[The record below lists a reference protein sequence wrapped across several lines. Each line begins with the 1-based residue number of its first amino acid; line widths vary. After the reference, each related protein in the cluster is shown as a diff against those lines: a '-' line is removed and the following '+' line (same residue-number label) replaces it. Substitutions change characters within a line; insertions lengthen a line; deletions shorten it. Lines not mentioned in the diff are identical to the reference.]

1 MNRQRILD
9 WSCDHI
15 KFSHS
20 SDRRR
25 YDLFWRSRLEW
36 RSEICKYGRTK
47 NSRSAQLGFKQCI
60 LPKVCMKNIQKPDGM
75 LLKGVENVREA
86 LEIL

>member
-1 MNRQRILD
+1 MRAKSKLKNWDYRILREKAKKKNMVEQRIAEA
-9 WSCDHI
+9 H
-15 KFSHS
+15 K
-20 SDRRR
+20 
-25 YDLFWRSRLEW
+25 
-36 RSEICKYGRTK
+36 
-47 NSRSAQLGFKQCI
+47 LGFKQCI

>member
-1 MNRQRILD
+1 MVEQRIAEA
-9 WSCDHI
+9 H
-15 KFSHS
+15 K
-20 SDRRR
+20 
-25 YDLFWRSRLEW
+25 
-36 RSEICKYGRTK
+36 
-47 NSRSAQLGFKQCI
+47 LGFKQCI